1 MIEEEIK
8 KDELRELRNSIIG
21 SFDNKL
27 YFLQNK
33 KYCTLLDKYLSK
45 AEYPDKE
52 ELNLTISIIN
62 SYLIFHNKIIK
73 SNLINKEELQ
83 KKYLQLPKLTI
94 QYIQNTPIEKENIPI
109 FENFF
114 HLLSNLISIELFE
127 VEQYFNNFLLNIEQY
142 MINESIFQSLC
153 IVLAKVCEN
162 NYFKQIVT
170 KNTNLIDKIIR
181 KFYTPKLG
189 QKFQKNLIKLL
200 ISLTEEDNDFCKAQ
214 IGKNNDTK
222 IFFEKINKQIR
233 FYEKDILILSIKLLS
248 NVVLAFKGSDI
259 SPFLTEEAKG
269 LTIWSLK
276 IIFDL
281 ISKKNDNALDIDN
294 KIICLSSL
302 GSLLKFSDLIQNHF
316 NDLDGINLI
325 FKEFDSIYSTEEL
338 NQINEKIKNIKKNKK
353 NEKENPPKDK
363 ENDEIKSIDSKLN
376 QKTKYEKLLIDCL
389 ANSCESSDS
398 IRKKIVENSHI
409 NIILNIILESNQ
421 NYKLILSS
429 IILILNISRGKS
441 SIKTPLIDLGITG
454 LLLKLTS
461 HQNIDIQIQTTNALC
476 NFLIENNKNT
486 SEVLECVNRL
496 VKIFKT
502 TTHQKIRFNS
512 IFAIKNIL
520 YSVNMNKEVKKNIMK
535 KITYNVLIDLL
546 KDPDIKIVEHTL
558 LIFRILLYKTS
569 DDIEEVLSNCKEQL
583 LSNIFEKLNNSNTE
597 YNIILNSLYVL
608 SNISNGKENQKKS
621 LSLELIQKIIQ
632 LVSHPYISIRYV
644 SLIILNNLFISNDLK
659 IILLED
665 KNIMENLENA
675 SLEKNLDKNLI
686 PTDLEDFKATKELA
700 IELISVI
707 KNTKKNPEKSNNNN
721 TINTNTKEI

>member
-8 KDELRELRNSIIG
+8 KDELREIRNSIIG

-83 KKYLQLPKLTI
+83 KKYLQLPKITI

-222 IFFEKINKQIR
+222 IFFEKINKQVR

>member
-1 MIEEEIK
+1 M
-8 KDELRELRNSIIG
+8 
-21 SFDNKL
+21 
-27 YFLQNK
+27 
-33 KYCTLLDKYLSK
+33 
-45 AEYPDKE
+45 
-52 ELNLTISIIN
+52 
-62 SYLIFHNKIIK
+62 
-73 SNLINKEELQ
+73 
-83 KKYLQLPKLTI
+83 
-94 QYIQNTPIEKENIPI
+94 
-109 FENFF
+109 
-114 HLLSNLISIELFE
+114 ISIEFFE
-127 VEQYFNNFLLNIEQY
+127 VEQYFNSFLLNIEQY

-153 IVLAKVCEN
+153 IVLSKVCEN
-162 NYFKQIVT
+162 NYFKQIIT
-170 KNTNLIDKIIR
+170 KNNNLIDKIIR
-181 KFYTPKLG
+181 KFYKSKLG
-189 QKFQKNLIKLL
+189 QKFQKTLIKLL
-200 ISLTEEDNDFCKAQ
+200 ISLTEEDNDFCKMHV
-214 IGKNNDTK
+214 GKNTK
-222 IFFEKINKQIR
+222 SFFEKINKQIR
-233 FYEKDILILSIKLLS
+233 FYEKEIQILSIKLLS
-248 NVVLAFKGSDI
+248 NVVIAFKENDI
-259 SPFLTEEAKG
+259 SSFLTEEAKG
-269 LTIWSLK
+269 LTFWSLK

-281 ISKKNDNALDIDN
+281 ISKKDENALDLDN

-302 GSLLKFSDLIQNHF
+302 GTLLKYSESIQNHF

-325 FKEFDSIYSTEEL
+325 FKEFDSLYSNEEM
-338 NQINEKIKNIKKNKK
+338 NQINEKIKNLKKNKK
-353 NEKENPPKDK
+353 NEKESAPKEK
-363 ENDEIKSIDSKLN
+363 ENEEIKSVDSKLN
-376 QKTKYEKLLIDCL
+376 QRTKYEKLLIDCL
-389 ANSCESSDS
+389 ANSCESSDT
-398 IRKKIVENSHI
+398 IRKKIVDNSHI
-409 NIILNIILESNQ
+409 NLILNIISESNK

-429 IILILNISRGKS
+429 IILILNISRGKNQ
-441 SIKTPLIDLGITG
+441 IKTPLIEYGITS

-707 KNTKKNPEKSNNNN
+707 KNTKKNPEKNNNNN

>member
-1 MIEEEIK
+1 M
-8 KDELRELRNSIIG
+8 
-21 SFDNKL
+21 
-27 YFLQNK
+27 
-33 KYCTLLDKYLSK
+33 
-45 AEYPDKE
+45 
-52 ELNLTISIIN
+52 
-62 SYLIFHNKIIK
+62 
-73 SNLINKEELQ
+73 
-83 KKYLQLPKLTI
+83 
-94 QYIQNTPIEKENIPI
+94 
-109 FENFF
+109 
-114 HLLSNLISIELFE
+114 ISIELFE

>member
-8 KDELRELRNSIIG
+8 KDELREIRNSIIG

-109 FENFF
+109 FENYF

-222 IFFEKINKQIR
+222 IFFEKINKQVR

-281 ISKKNDNALDIDN
+281 ISKKNDNALDLDN

-707 KNTKKNPEKSNNNN
+707 KNTKKNPEKNNNNN

>member
-109 FENFF
+109 FENYF

-707 KNTKKNPEKSNNNN
+707 KNTKKNPEKNNNNN

>member
-109 FENFF
+109 FENYF

>member
-83 KKYLQLPKLTI
+83 KKYLQLPKITI

-109 FENFF
+109 FENYF

-608 SNISNGKENQKKS
+608 SNVSNGKENQKKS

-665 KNIMENLENA
+665 KNILENLENA

>member
-8 KDELRELRNSIIG
+8 KDELREIRNSIIG

-83 KKYLQLPKLTI
+83 KKYLQLPKITI

-109 FENFF
+109 FENYF

-222 IFFEKINKQIR
+222 IFFEKINKQVR

>member
-83 KKYLQLPKLTI
+83 KKYLQLPKITI

-583 LSNIFEKLNNSNTE
+583 LSNISEKLNNSNTE

>member
-83 KKYLQLPKLTI
+83 KKYLQLPKITI

-109 FENFF
+109 FENYF

-665 KNIMENLENA
+665 KNILENLENA

>member
-83 KKYLQLPKLTI
+83 KKYLQLPKITI

-109 FENFF
+109 FENYF

-707 KNTKKNPEKSNNNN
+707 KKKKKNPEKSNNNN

>member
-83 KKYLQLPKLTI
+83 KKYLQLPKITI

-109 FENFF
+109 FENYF

-686 PTDLEDFKATKELA
+686 TDLEDFKATKELA

>member
-8 KDELRELRNSIIG
+8 KDELREIRNSIIG

-109 FENFF
+109 FENYF

-686 PTDLEDFKATKELA
+686 PTDLEDFKATKEFN
-700 IELISVI
+700 SY
-707 KNTKKNPEKSNNNN
+707 
-721 TINTNTKEI
+721 

>member
-83 KKYLQLPKLTI
+83 KKYLQLPKITI

-109 FENFF
+109 FENYF

-222 IFFEKINKQIR
+222 IFFEKINKQVR

>member
-1 MIEEEIK
+1 M
-8 KDELRELRNSIIG
+8 
-21 SFDNKL
+21 
-27 YFLQNK
+27 
-33 KYCTLLDKYLSK
+33 
-45 AEYPDKE
+45 
-52 ELNLTISIIN
+52 
-62 SYLIFHNKIIK
+62 
-73 SNLINKEELQ
+73 
-83 KKYLQLPKLTI
+83 
-94 QYIQNTPIEKENIPI
+94 
-109 FENFF
+109 
-114 HLLSNLISIELFE
+114 
-127 VEQYFNNFLLNIEQY
+127 
-142 MINESIFQSLC
+142 
-153 IVLAKVCEN
+153 
-162 NYFKQIVT
+162 
-170 KNTNLIDKIIR
+170 
-181 KFYTPKLG
+181 
-189 QKFQKNLIKLL
+189 
-200 ISLTEEDNDFCKAQ
+200 
-214 IGKNNDTK
+214 
-222 IFFEKINKQIR
+222 
-233 FYEKDILILSIKLLS
+233 ILSIKLLS

-259 SPFLTEEAKG
+259 SPFLTEETKG

>member
-83 KKYLQLPKLTI
+83 KKYLQLPKITI

-109 FENFF
+109 FENYF

-248 NVVLAFKGSDI
+248 NVVLASKGSDI

>member
-8 KDELRELRNSIIG
+8 KDELREIRNSIIG

-109 FENFF
+109 FENYF

-222 IFFEKINKQIR
+222 IFFEKINKQVR

-281 ISKKNDNALDIDN
+281 ISKKNDNALDLDN

-546 KDPDIKIVEHTL
+546 KDPDVKIVEHTL
-558 LIFRILLYKTS
+558 LIFRILLYKTP

-583 LSNIFEKLNNSNTE
+583 LSNIYEKLNNENSE
-597 YNIILNSLYVL
+597 SNIILNSLYVL
-608 SNISNGKENQKKS
+608 SNISNGKEIHKKS
-621 LSLELIQKIIQ
+621 LNLELIQKIIQ

-644 SLIILNNLFISNDLK
+644 SLIILNNLLICNDLK
-659 IILLED
+659 KILIED
-665 KNIMENLENA
+665 KSIMENLENA
-675 SLEKNLDKNLI
+675 SSEKN
-686 PTDLEDFKATKELA
+686 
-700 IELISVI
+700 
-707 KNTKKNPEKSNNNN
+707 
-721 TINTNTKEI
+721 

>member
-83 KKYLQLPKLTI
+83 KKYLQLPKITI

-109 FENFF
+109 FENYF

>member
-281 ISKKNDNALDIDN
+281 ISKKNDNALDLDN

>member
-83 KKYLQLPKLTI
+83 KKYLQLPKITI

-109 FENFF
+109 FENYF

-707 KNTKKNPEKSNNNN
+707 KNTKKNPEKSDNNN

>member
-8 KDELRELRNSIIG
+8 KDELREIRNSIIG

-109 FENFF
+109 FENYF

-281 ISKKNDNALDIDN
+281 ISKKNDNALDLDN

>member
-8 KDELRELRNSIIG
+8 KDELREIRNSIIG

-83 KKYLQLPKLTI
+83 KKYLQLPKITI

-109 FENFF
+109 FENYF